1 MTKKLEKIG
10 IIVISVIMIS
20 LCIFAFMQNNYNVNE
35 KYKEKYERLQSEMV
49 VMKSAISYDS
59 RRSITMSFMRTE
71 IGKINPNLDYETIA
85 KLVEYFYCSAE
96 TFNQDPWIAFS
107 IAAIES
113 GFDSKA
119 VSPKEAYGICQI
131 IKPTAISY
139 CDPNGYVWTGVDML
153 FDPKINIHLSNKMI
167 RDWLV
172 AYDNNMD
179 KMLAHYNGGNS
190 QAYYWDKD
198 KNKMYAETFNYVTKV
213 SDLYKKYQKTYLN

>member
-1 MTKKLEKIG
+1 MKNKIVTVIIIMAIVAITVIG
-10 IIVISVIMIS
+10 ISYAVKIDIYNNYKQKYETLQTEMIVI
-20 LCIFAFMQNNYNVNE
+20 
-35 KYKEKYERLQSEMV
+35 
-49 VMKSAISYDS
+49 KSAISYDA

-71 IGKINPNLDYETIA
+71 IGKINPSLDYETVA

-107 IAAIES
+107 ISAIES

-131 IKPTAISY
+131 IKPTAIGY
-139 CDPNGYVWTGVDML
+139 CDPNGYVWTGIDML
-153 FDPKINIHLSNKMI
+153 FDPKINIHLANKMI

-172 AYDNNMD
+172 AYNNDMC

-190 QAYYWDKD
+190 QAYYWSKD
-198 KNKMYAETFNYVTKV
+198 KNKMYKETFDYVTKV
-213 SDLYKKYQKTYLN
+213 SALYDKYKKTYLN